1 VKRLLSLLLLFS
13 FLIMSMSKSLILVH
27 YEINK
32 KEITEKYC
40 INKDKPEMHCC
51 GKCLLKKKLAQQE
64 EQQKYP
70 AFPDVKTDIQ
80 LYCTSISGIANIN
93 SSQTVII
100 VSANKS
106 IRSLLNGGSIFHPPC
121 C

>member
-1 VKRLLSLLLLFS
+1 
-13 FLIMSMSKSLILVH
+13 MSKSIILVH

-40 INKDKPEMHCC
+40 VNKDKPEMHCC

-70 AFPDVKTDIQ
+70 AFPDIKTDIQ

-93 SSQTVII
+93 SSQNVII
-100 VSANKS
+100 LSANKS
-106 IRSLLNGGSIFHPPC
+106 IRSLLNGDNIFHPPC